1 MVMTAPAIAIDDL
14 GEKTEPVDSVAVV
27 VDDVLS
33 GVASSRD
40 MGHGAG
46 EGQPKGACYGWPSRA
61 FACTIARP
69 HIQLRRRWAWNR
81 RCGSGGDRESRS
93 KSSLSCPPFL
103 VTLCPLPQ
111 CSILSFQASYGVRT
125 ENFQRALCVDLAE
138 GSCDQRVLGVAGNVD
153 KEIVLA
159 KLRSVWP

>member
-1 MVMTAPAIAIDDL
+1 MVMPAPAIAINDL

-46 EGQPKGACYGWPSRA
+46 EGQPKGACYGWQSRA

-69 HIQLRRRWAWNR
+69 DPTS
-81 RCGSGGDRESRS
+81 GSA
-93 KSSLSCPPFL
+93 PH
-103 VTLCPLPQ
+103 
-111 CSILSFQASYGVRT
+111 
-125 ENFQRALCVDLAE
+125 
-138 GSCDQRVLGVAGNVD
+138 
-153 KEIVLA
+153 
-159 KLRSVWP
+159 